1 LVDELRVTVKWAQKQ
16 VDPYMRYLTVAAKP
30 ALLTFQ
36 VAFGAGESVFAGL
49 CRTAARELAISLD
62 GSE

>member
-1 LVDELRVTVKWAQKQ
+1 MRFVVKWAQKQ

-36 VAFGAGESVFAGL
+36 VAFGAGESTFAGVS
-49 CRTAARELAISLD
+49 RTPARELVISLG
-62 GSE
+62 GSEWL